1 MARKRKI
8 AEVVSNKM
16 QKTLVVKIETKKPH
30 PLYKKPV
37 LKTRRM
43 LVHCEEN
50 LPVGSKV
57 LIEEGRKMSK
67 EKSWRVVEVLAKG
80 EE

>member
-8 AEVVSNKM
+8 GEVVSNKM

-43 LVHCEEN
+43 LVHCEEK
-50 LPVGSKV
+50 LPLGSKV
-57 LIEEGRKMSK
+57 VIEEGRKISK
-67 EKSWRVVEVLAKG
+67 RKSWRVVEVLERG
-80 EE
+80 